1 MSSLTT
7 AQQHKMCLF
16 HLEIEEVP
24 LPVAQAELQTPP
36 YPTAECSN
44 IQPVTRLW
52 PGYKTPEF
60 HAEQLADSVQKLRR
74 QLFAIS
80 AIHLWLH
87 DIQLQV
93 STLITIV

>member
-7 AQQHKMCLF
+7 AQHHRMCVF

-24 LPVAQAELQTPP
+24 LPVAQVEPQTPP

-52 PGYKTPEF
+52 PGYMNPES
-60 HAEQLADSVQKLRR
+60 LPNCGT
-74 QLFAIS
+74 S
-80 AIHLWLH
+80 ANDWYF
-87 DIQLQV
+87 
-93 STLITIV
+93 SS